1 MKKKIGI
8 VLLVILSLQ
17 NFSGCSRGIDLD
29 FSKDKEI
36 KNIKIGISLYDQ
48 YDTFI
53 DSIADYF
60 NKAVREKEREKN
72 VTIQVNMV
80 SANGSQSKQNDQVE
94 QFVEQNYDIICV
106 NLVDRTDPSMIIDR
120 VKNANIPTIFFNRE
134 LVEEDLERWDKLY
147 YVGAVALE
155 SGIMQGKIMNAI
167 CKNDFHS
174 VDKNKDGKIQYVMLE
189 GESGHQDALL
199 RTEYVIDTITKAGYS
214 VERLGDEVA
223 NWNRAQAETK
233 MNNWIQKF
241 GANIEVV
248 FANNDEMALGAVE
261 AINKKK
267 DIINPMILGID
278 GTKEAIEAIE
288 QGEMTGTVLNDSKGQ
303 AESMLELAYSL
314 VTKEKLSSDIILLDG
329 KYIRLPYEIVTKDN
343 VEEIKKSIK

>member
-1 MKKKIGI
+1 MKKRIGI
-8 VLLVILSLQ
+8 VLLIILSLQ
-17 NFSGCSRGIDLD
+17 NMSGCSRVINLDL
-29 FSKDKEI
+29 SKSKET

-48 YDTFI
+48 YDAFI
-53 DSIADYF
+53 DSIVDYF
-60 NKAVREKEREKN
+60 NKAVREKERERN
-72 VTIQVNMV
+72 ISIQVNMV

-167 CKNDFHS
+167 CKDDFDS
-174 VDKNKDGKIQYVMLE
+174 VDKNHDGKIQYVMLE
-189 GESGHQDALL
+189 GETGHQDALL
-199 RTEYVIDTITKAGYS
+199 RTEYVIDTIKKAGYS

-233 MNNWIQKF
+233 MNNWIQEF
-241 GANIEVV
+241 GTDIEVV

-288 QGEMTGTVLNDSKGQ
+288 QGEMTGTVLNDAKGQ

-314 VTKEKLSSDIILLDG
+314 ATNEKLSSDIILLDG
-329 KYIRLPYEIVTKDN
+329 KYIRLPYEIVTKEN
-343 VEEIKKSIK
+343 VEEIKEIIK